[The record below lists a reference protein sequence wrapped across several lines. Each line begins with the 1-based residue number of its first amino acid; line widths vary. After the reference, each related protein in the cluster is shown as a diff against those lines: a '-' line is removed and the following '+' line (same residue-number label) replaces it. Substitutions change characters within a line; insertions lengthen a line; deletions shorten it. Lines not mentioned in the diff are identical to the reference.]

1 MATDVPMGGMGNA
14 GGASP
19 VASGGSTT
27 SMGGQIDA
35 GGFAGEPQVPGG
47 GSTSMPNGGTGG
59 ADEDPVDQPDLT
71 CTLQG
76 AATANT
82 PTVYVVGD
90 STASNYASDL
100 YPRTGWGQVLQQS
113 FTTACVTVDN
123 RALSGRSSKSF
134 FDEGAWTPIEAAL
147 GAGDFVLI
155 QFGHND
161 EKTEDAARGTDP
173 DTTFKQYLSIYIDDS
188 LAKGAT
194 PILLTPINR
203 NNWNSTTLKDSH
215 GEYPRA
221 MRELAAARNVS
232 LVDATAL
239 TKTHFERIG
248 PAATNEYFMNL
259 APGQFPNYPE
269 GNEDNTHLREGGA
282 TVIAQIVL
290 ADLYAQGV
298 EPGTLAKSVPVAP

>member
-1 MATDVPMGGMGNA
+1 
-14 GGASP
+14 
-19 VASGGSTT
+19 
-27 SMGGQIDA
+27 
-35 GGFAGEPQVPGG
+35 
-47 GSTSMPNGGTGG
+47 
-59 ADEDPVDQPDLT
+59 
-71 CTLQG
+71 
-76 AATANT
+76 
-82 PTVYVVGD
+82 
-90 STASNYASDL
+90 
-100 YPRTGWGQVLQQS
+100 
-113 FTTACVTVDN
+113 
-123 RALSGRSSKSF
+123 
-134 FDEGAWTPIEAAL
+134 
-147 GAGDFVLI
+147 
-155 QFGHND
+155 
-161 EKTEDAARGTDP
+161 
-173 DTTFKQYLSIYIDDS
+173 
-188 LAKGAT
+188 
-194 PILLTPINR
+194 LLTPINR